1 MPEFARYSPW
11 TRKWFDHYLKWNFK
25 KHFSEIRCQGV
36 SSLASLTGPL
46 LFISNHVSWWDG
58 FFLFELQR
66 RFRPKAQL
74 YTIALETTVKANP
87 ILARMGVLPIDPR
100 NPSSLKRLLT
110 HLKHLKETLS
120 PQELLVS
127 FFPQGKITPSFKK
140 TLEFQR
146 GVELIAEAMTPVTLV
161 PFGIHIEPMTG
172 KGPTAL
178 LSVGTGQ
185 VWQKG
190 MSASELE
197 HQVQTVLQGIHQEL
211 YLNGEKVSSTFERW
225 L

>member
-1 MPEFARYSPW
+1 M
-11 TRKWFDHYLKWNFK
+11 D
-25 KHFSEIRCQGV
+25 
-36 SSLASLTGPL
+36 SLTSLRGPI

-74 YTIALETTVKANP
+74 YTIALETTVKSNP
-87 ILARMGVLPIDPR
+87 ILARMGVLPIDPG
-100 NPSSLKRLLT
+100 NPSSLKRLVT
-110 HLKHLKETLS
+110 HLKQLKETLS
-120 PQELLVS
+120 PQELLIS

-140 TLEFQR
+140 NLEFQR
-146 GVELIAEAMTPVTLV
+146 GVEFIAEVLSPVTLV

-197 HQVQTVLQGIHQEL
+197 NQVQTVLQGIHQEL
-211 YLNGEKVSSTFERW
+211 YLNGEIVGPPFERW